1 MSSSPTAHKIVLPF
15 YVLFHLKLPPSSYH
29 WAGQKKKSFLMREQ
43 HFYHF
48 FYDYYFLFSLF
59 YFQWMCCSLL
69 YFGKKKNMPP
79 FFVCATK
86 YQSILWFH
94 YKLKMIRKF
103 RRWKILACNRG
114 LFHGGDDA
122 AISFVSSRHNFLTRA
137 NNVFCIGSVARSYIL
152 FFSLILYLF
161 VGILLFVCAFFSL
174 SFLGF
179 CCIFASCHRNH
190 RWRYA
195 FVYIWLWLLFLLP
208 LIIMLY
214 PK

>member
-1 MSSSPTAHKIVLPF
+1 
-15 YVLFHLKLPPSSYH
+15 
-29 WAGQKKKSFLMREQ
+29 
-43 HFYHF
+43 
-48 FYDYYFLFSLF
+48 
-59 YFQWMCCSLL
+59 MCCSLL

-152 FFSLILYLF
+152 FFHSSCIYLLAFYCLYARFFLSL
-161 VGILLFVCAFFSL
+161 FS
-174 SFLGF
+174 
-179 CCIFASCHRNH
+179 
-190 RWRYA
+190 A
-195 FVYIWLWLLFLLP
+195 FVAFLL
-208 LIIMLY
+208 LVIVIIVGDMPSFTFDFDFYFYYL
-214 PK
+214 

>member
-48 FYDYYFLFSLF
+48 FMIIIFYFL
-59 YFQWMCCSLL
+59 YFIFNECVVL
-69 YFGKKKNMPP
+69 YYTLEKKNMPP

>member
-1 MSSSPTAHKIVLPF
+1 MSGTEKNHFWWENSIFTIFLWLLFFIFFILFSMN
-15 YVLFHLKLPPSSYH
+15 VLFFIIL
-29 WAGQKKKSFLMREQ
+29 W
-43 HFYHF
+43 
-48 FYDYYFLFSLF
+48 
-59 YFQWMCCSLL
+59 
-69 YFGKKKNMPP
+69 KKNMPP
-79 FFVCATK
+79 FFICATK

-152 FFSLILYLF
+152 FFFSLILYLF